1 MCDWALDV
9 CWVGVTDLVMVT
21 VLCCG
26 HARVAVGV
34 PTVGQRAEEVVDDDG
49 LSAMQLVVVV

>member
-1 MCDWALDV
+1 
-9 CWVGVTDLVMVT
+9 MVT

-49 LSAMQLVVVV
+49 LSAMQFFVLV